1 MSTKLITPTF
11 PHAKVKKQHAKGT
24 AVQEK
29 LREMR
34 WRRNRYHLVASQC
47 KLSVDDEESYLH
59 HILEAQNSRSPISPS
74 AHQTKMNLLHELAV
88 DHGDTHAAGFR
99 STLKD
104 LTNLHTLANWD
115 AREDPNLGGMSTD
128 KPVLEG
134 TWITLC
140 KPNFLGCLGQNTHDE
155 YLYSLGRMSWDM
167 FCPTDLVC
175 SIQGSFNQIETIPLR
190 ERDDLVDAVPKSL
203 SKEIKA
209 GDTVLRTYN
218 IITAFTI
225 EAKDDKLGAS
235 CSNQNIGFPIKG
247 IMTSF
252 GYCLPDPT
260 HSNRLKVWFTGGSI
274 ECNDEFDLEHW
285 KTIFGEAHQ
294 TRRKI
299 SSRARVTMAK
309 VALGAHPPEE
319 CGGMDDDGTISF
331 TLHRPIAAYVDVLY
345 MDSNMRCA
353 KSQNGTVYMFA
364 RIPN

>member
-1 MSTKLITPTF
+1 
-11 PHAKVKKQHAKGT
+11 
-24 AVQEK
+24 
-29 LREMR
+29 
-34 WRRNRYHLVASQC
+34 
-47 KLSVDDEESYLH
+47 
-59 HILEAQNSRSPISPS
+59 
-74 AHQTKMNLLHELAV
+74 
-88 DHGDTHAAGFR
+88 
-99 STLKD
+99 
-104 LTNLHTLANWD
+104 
-115 AREDPNLGGMSTD
+115 
-128 KPVLEG
+128 
-134 TWITLC
+134 
-140 KPNFLGCLGQNTHDE
+140 
-155 YLYSLGRMSWDM
+155 
-167 FCPTDLVC
+167 
-175 SIQGSFNQIETIPLR
+175 
-190 ERDDLVDAVPKSL
+190 
-203 SKEIKA
+203 
-209 GDTVLRTYN
+209 
-218 IITAFTI
+218 
-225 EAKDDKLGAS
+225 
-235 CSNQNIGFPIKG
+235 
-247 IMTSF
+247 MTSF